1 MNEIGWTA
9 TKHLAM
15 TYLWPRKSKMQC
27 GILIGINKL
36 HVHALANAENMN
48 NNNTNNNN
56 QKERKKRIII
66 WINNHKYMAWYRW
79 TIDTRKI

>member
-1 MNEIGWTA
+1 
-9 TKHLAM
+9 
-15 TYLWPRKSKMQC
+15 MQC

-48 NNNTNNNN
+48 NNNNNTNNNN

-66 WINNHKYMAWYRW
+66 
-79 TIDTRKI
+79 